1 MNSIFVSEIKRGDFI
16 ICILKTI
23 SNKPKFYGVWNN
35 DNETWFEP
43 PTLLQKDARRIRRQ
57 NQPDNGYWRYSVK
70 QADQPKLSNT
80 RWGSRA
86 NTIVRGIVSDAEEA
100 EDGILLTGVF
110 LDLENN
116 KFNTIQLEPTVKVLI
131 Q

>member
-35 DNETWFEP
+35 DNLTWFEP

-57 NQPDNGYWRYSVK
+57 NQPDNAYGNWRYSVK
-70 QADQPKLSNT
+70 QADQPKLS
-80 RWGSRA
+80 